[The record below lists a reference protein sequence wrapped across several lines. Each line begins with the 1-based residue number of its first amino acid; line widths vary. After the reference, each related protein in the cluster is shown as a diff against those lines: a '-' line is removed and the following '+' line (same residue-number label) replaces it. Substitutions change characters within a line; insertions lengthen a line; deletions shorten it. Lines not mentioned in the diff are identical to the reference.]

1 MPNANRPLVGLI
13 VGFLI
18 GVLGGLI
25 VTWFGVQTQS
35 QVDYQFGQMA
45 SKMDVLRRFAANRY
59 VMTEIGPGIQSNGEP
74 FVALNEAFVVFA
86 RDPEVIE
93 ALETMHA
100 ELEQPGR
107 LVENIVTLVKEMAD
121 AADVPVDLNDSF
133 IRRPFT
139 PPRQ

>member
-13 VGFLI
+13 VGFLS

-45 SKMDVLRRFAANRY
+45 SKMDVLRRFVANRY
-59 VMTEIGPGIQSNGEP
+59 VMTEVGPGIQSNGEP

-86 RDPEVIE
+86 RDPEVI
-93 ALETMHA
+93 
-100 ELEQPGR
+100 
-107 LVENIVTLVKEMAD
+107 D
-121 AADVPVDLNDSF
+121 A
-133 IRRPFT
+133 
-139 PPRQ
+139 

>member
-13 VGFLI
+13 VGFLS

-59 VMTEIGPGIQSNGEP
+59 VMTEVGPGIQSNGEP

-86 RDPEVIE
+86 RDPEVI
-93 ALETMHA
+93 
-100 ELEQPGR
+100 
-107 LVENIVTLVKEMAD
+107 D
-121 AADVPVDLNDSF
+121 A
-133 IRRPFT
+133 
-139 PPRQ
+139 

>member
-59 VMTEIGPGIQSNGEP
+59 VLTEIGPGIQSNGEP
-74 FVALNEAFVVFA
+74 FVALNEAF
-86 RDPEVIE
+86 R
-93 ALETMHA
+93 
-100 ELEQPGR
+100 R
-107 LVENIVTLVKEMAD
+107 L
-121 AADVPVDLNDSF
+121 
-133 IRRPFT
+133 
-139 PPRQ
+139 RQRSRGH

>member
-1 MPNANRPLVGLI
+1 M
-13 VGFLI
+13 
-18 GVLGGLI
+18 
-25 VTWFGVQTQS
+25 
-35 QVDYQFGQMA
+35 DYQFGQMA

-59 VMTEIGPGIQSNGEP
+59 VMTEVGPGIQSNGEP

-100 ELEQPGR
+100 ELGQPGR

-121 AADVPVDLNDSF
+121 SADVPVDLNDSF